1 MAAPKWKTQQL
12 WKNKYK
18 GGSRSG
24 GGSSWVNPGDPT
36 GGAWN
41 PTPDQVQTLTDL
53 YNNVRNPGST
63 SSTTPPPR
71 PTYTYTPPDY
81 SQGPP
86 PDAAYDQGSTA
97 ATNAYNA
104 AMASIAAQRTAA
116 GEDYG
121 FDTTTGKMLENV
133 DVSNPFSRAAL
144 MNRSFRQQDKTT
156 MGGFGVGNRLTSGAY
171 AAALAS
177 NKFGQG
183 ARSTGLAREF
193 GQQLLG
199 FKDAENTAE
208 GTRATT
214 MAQLMGELLQRRMQQ
229 DAINAENARAAAEA
243 AQAEWDAQYGGQSS
257 ASAPTPAPAAPS
269 AGGIQGLISGMFGL
283 PSGNRPSSGGGR
295 GGRGRGGRNRG
306 RNR

>member
-1 MAAPKWKTQQL
+1 MAKAPKWKTQQL

-18 GGSRSG
+18 KPS
-24 GGSSWVNPGDPT
+24 GGSSWVDPGNPFGVGTPGGPPALPPNAGAT
-36 GGAWN
+36 IAAGGGAAS
-41 PTPDQVQTLTDL
+41 PP
-53 YNNVRNPGST
+53 
-63 SSTTPPPR
+63 PPPR

-81 SQGPP
+81 SQGPS

-121 FDTTTGKMLENV
+121 FDTTTGKMLDNV

-144 MNRSFRQQDKTT
+144 MNRSFRQQDRTT
-156 MGGFGVGNRLTSGAY
+156 KGGFGVGNRLTSGAY
-171 AAALAS
+171 AAALES
-177 NKFGQG
+177 NKFGQRG
-183 ARSTGLAREF
+183 RSEGLTREF

-199 FKDAENTAE
+199 FKDSENTAE

-214 MAQLMGELLQRRMQQ
+214 MAQLMSDLLQRRMQQ
-229 DAINAENARAAAEA
+229 DAINAEQQRAAAES
-243 AQAEWDAQYGGQSS
+243 AQAAWDAQYGGQSS
-257 ASAPTPAPAAPS
+257 ASAAAPAATPS
-269 AGGIQGLISGMFGL
+269 AGGVQGLISGMFGL
-283 PSGNRPSSGGGR
+283 PSSNNRPSSNRGRGGR
-295 GGRGRGGRNRG
+295 GGRGGSNRG